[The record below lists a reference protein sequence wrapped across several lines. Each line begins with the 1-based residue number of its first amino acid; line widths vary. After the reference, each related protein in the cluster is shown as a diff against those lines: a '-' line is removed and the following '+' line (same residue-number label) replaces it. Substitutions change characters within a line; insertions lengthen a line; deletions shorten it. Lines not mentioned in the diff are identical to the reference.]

1 MTCSEFWEA
10 VPELDETAPVSEHV
24 KHCSSCAALLGE
36 HRALGIGLKHLARE
50 TAQFQ
55 APARVEINLLEQFRQ
70 HGGLEPRSAP
80 RRKIVMWLT
89 WASAAAV
96 VVAAALYLFLGRQ
109 PVRPGSHP
117 NLQMAMQ
124 PAEGGSTTLGADFIP
139 TPYADAATVPEDADW
154 VRVELPRS
162 TLLALGL
169 QVPVADGP
177 DRVQAVVAL
186 NSDGVV
192 QGVRLLQ

>member
-1 MTCSEFWEA
+1 MTCSEFWEGM
-10 VPELDETAPVSEHV
+10 PELDDAAPLSEHAR
-24 KHCSSCAALLGE
+24 HCSSCAALVGE
-36 HRALGIGLKHLARE
+36 QLAVRAGLKLLAAE
-50 TAQFQ
+50 ALPWQ
-55 APARVEINLLEQFRQ
+55 APARVERNLLEAFRRQ
-70 HGGLEPRSAP
+70 GGLEPRTTAH
-80 RRKIVMWLT
+80 RKLTVWLT

-96 VVAAALYLFLGRQ
+96 VLALALYLILSRH
-109 PVRPGSHP
+109 PTRPGGQP

-124 PAEGGSTTLGADFIP
+124 QTAGDSAALDPEFIP
-139 TPYADAATVPEDADW
+139 TPYADDGVSPEDADW
-154 VRVELPRS
+154 IRVELPRS

-186 NSDGVV
+186 DRDGVV